1 MKGWKWAEANFEVKM
16 FQEGHKGLF
25 NCGLIFRP
33 LPQGLSEVFSRCRDE
48 SCRKGEIAS
57 DSVLS

>member
-1 MKGWKWAEANFEVKM
+1 MKV
-16 FQEGHKGLF
+16 FQEGHKRFF

-33 LPQGLSEVFSRCRDE
+33 LLQGFSKIFSPCQDE
-48 SCRKGEIAS
+48 SRRKGEIAS